1 MDGNVVCVVDDDR
14 DLNTMIEWAL
24 GKEGFTVHSFNRPE
38 SFLEALGNEAC
49 GCVLLD
55 LKMPGLSGLEV
66 QQIMKENQVDI
77 PILFLSGQADVPSV
91 TSAFVGGAVDFLEK
105 PIDVRTLVEKVAHAL
120 EISRERR
127 EEAGQK
133 TERARL
139 IARLTPREKEILQNI
154 SHGLT
159 SKEIEKALAISPRT
173 VEIHR
178 GRIMEKLA
186 IRSIADLVAFSI
198 SNGIR

>member
-1 MDGNVVCVVDDDR
+1 MNGDVVCVVDDDR

-24 GKEGFTVHSFNRPE
+24 GKEGLTVHSFNKPE
-38 SFLEALGNEAC
+38 AFLEALGKEAC

-66 QQIMKENQVDI
+66 QQAMKDQQIDI
-77 PILFLSGQADVPSV
+77 PILFLSGHADVPSV

-105 PIDVRTLVEKVAHAL
+105 PIDVRTLVEKVEHAL
-120 EISRERR
+120 EIHREHH
-127 EEAGQK
+127 EEACQK
-133 TERARL
+133 AERARL
-139 IARLTPREKEILQNI
+139 IARLTNREKEILQNL
-154 SHGLT
+154 SHGMT
-159 SKEIEKALAISPRT
+159 SKEIGKTLAISPRT

-178 GRIMEKLA
+178 GRIMEKL
-186 IRSIADLVAFSI
+186 SIHSLADLVAFSI